1 MHDNEKQTN
10 GIQLEL
16 FLQAARNT
24 VTNQR
29 IKYYS
34 LQRS

>member
-24 VTNQR
+24 ATNQI